1 VNKPLVIALAL
12 LAAPLATRAE
22 DAPKAPPPPKWYDT
36 FELHGLV
43 DTYYSA
49 TVSHTQGTPNT
60 LRIFDANN
68 GFQLSFAKLTAQLAP
83 TTPYTVGF
91 RTDVGFGLTAGV
103 LNGGNT
109 VAVEQ
114 AYVSLKLPS
123 EIVLDAGKFV
133 TNAGAEV
140 IEAKDNWLYSRSLL
154 FGWAIPFTHT
164 GLRATIPVGSGF
176 SLMAGLF
183 NGWDNPPGPV
193 GSEKTA
199 HLALLYSG
207 DSNTTVIL
215 NVLYGRDPGATDDR
229 ILIDAVAARSFGD
242 LSLNLN
248 ADFGKVADAKVWGVA
263 AMARYS
269 LAGDKARL
277 SARGELLNNTNG
289 LASLALVKY
298 YEVTAGLSVPVGS
311 NAELR
316 AEVRADFA
324 SEEVLASGKKSETT
338 FQLAALAWF

>member
-1 VNKPLVIALAL
+1 LVIALAL
-12 LAAPLATRAE
+12 LASPLAGRAE

-49 TVSHTQGTPNT
+49 NLSHKQSTGND
-60 LRIFDANN
+60 LRVFDAQN
-68 GFQLSFAKLTAQLAP
+68 GFQLSYAKLTAQLAP

-91 RTDVGFGLTAGV
+91 RTDIGFGRTAEV

-109 VAVEQ
+109 VVVEQ
-114 AYVSLKLPS
+114 GFVSFKLPS

-154 FGWAIPFTHT
+154 FSIIPFTHT

-193 GSEKTA
+193 GSEKTG

-207 DSNTTVIL
+207 DSNTSLVF
-215 NVLYGRDPGATDDR
+215 NVLYGRDPGATDDH
-229 ILIDAVAARSFGD
+229 LLLDVVAGRSFGD

-248 ADFGKVADAKVWGVA
+248 ADYNKIADAKIWGVA

-277 SARGELLNNTNG
+277 SARGELLNNSNG
-289 LASLALVKY
+289 FPGFGGGLTKY
-298 YEVTAGLSVPVGS
+298 YELTGGLSVPVGG
-311 NAELR
+311 NAEVR
-316 AEVRADFA
+316 AEVRADFT
-324 SEEVLASGKKSETT
+324 SDPVLTTDRKNQVT